1 MAVNYILEND
11 HDVAVQVETTYGT
24 DPGAVAGTNFFKHQA
39 GPGMIERVI
48 GRYDRTLDRDYQ
60 QGSVLSTTKG
70 RESSRMT
77 IPFDVIPNG
86 TAGTPTLPDIHP
98 VLLTHFQTHQIGT
111 AHTTT
116 AAGSTGVTLNLTPG
130 GGAASGIPAGGG
142 VLIAVDIAGGAY
154 EVRRVISRATD
165 VVTVDLAFTSNPAAA
180 QTVKVGT
187 TYRFSSSQ
195 APRSATVKQFL
206 GGSTKKNK
214 VTGVIFPD
222 LSIDCDAS
230 TEEIVVK
237 GSVSGEGQQFQTLA
251 DSRPTIVTN
260 GVPLSGIVGKIWI
273 GATKFCATKVG
284 FNSNN
289 GMELRKNEFCSL
301 NPRGVK
307 RTGNQSRFTV
317 GQSLDLFYTSGDED
331 VHTIYDNAAN
341 LTAQSVIVQLG
352 NSPGSIVAWAT
363 PRFIA
368 DPKLMSINGEFG
380 VTFGGGR
387 CYGTS
392 ADDEIFLAFI

>member
-1 MAVNYILEND
+1 MPVNYILEND
-11 HDVAVQVETTYGT
+11 HDIAVQAEVTYGL
-24 DPGAVAGTNFFKHQA
+24 DPGAPTATQFFKHQA

-48 GRYDRTLDRDYQ
+48 ARYDRQLDRDYQ
-60 QGSVLSTTKG
+60 QGSVLTTAKG
-70 RESSRMT
+70 RESSKLS

-86 TAGTPTLPDIHP
+86 TAATPTLSDIHP
-98 VLLTHFQTHQIGT
+98 VLLAHFQTHQLGT

-116 AAGSTGVTLNLTPG
+116 AAGSTGVTLNLTAG
-130 GGAASGIPAGGG
+130 GGAASGIPTTGG
-142 VLIAVDIAGGAY
+142 VLIAVDIAAGAY

-195 APRSATVKQFL
+195 APRSVTVKQYL
-206 GGSTKKNK
+206 NGTTKRTK

-230 TEEIVVK
+230 SQEIVVK
-237 GSVSGEGQQFQTLA
+237 GNVSGVGQQHQTHA
-251 DSRPTIVTN
+251 DARPTIVTT

-273 GATKFCATKVG
+273 GASKFCATKVG

-289 GMELRKNEFCSL
+289 GMELRQNEFCSL

-307 RTGNQSRFTV
+307 RTANNSRFTV

-331 VHTIYDNAAN
+331 VHTIYDNAQS
-341 LTAQSVIVQLG
+341 LTPQSVIVQLG
-352 NSPGSIVAWAT
+352 NSPGNIVAWAT

-368 DPKLMSINGEFG
+368 DPKLMAINGEFG

-387 CYGTS
+387 CYGTA
-392 ADDEIFLAFI
+392 ADDEIFFAII